1 MAQRIRPSGVHAAR
15 ERTATPPTTR
25 LRGPSPTVSG
35 DPRPRRVTAADFDI
49 AVIGAGFGGLGTAL
63 AAAERGARVVLL
75 ETLAYPGGCAST
87 FTRGGVRY
95 ESGATLFS
103 GFAPD
108 QLFAQWIARH
118 ALDVRFVPLDP
129 VITLRAPGLSLAV
142 PPDRARL
149 VESIATLPG
158 APSERVRAFFA
169 EQARVA
175 EALWALLADPTLL
188 PPFGAA
194 ALLRHAARL
203 PQYLPVL
210 RVIGKPLASVLARH
224 GLADFAPLRTYVD
237 AISQITVQASAAE
250 AEAPFALSTLD
261 YPFRGTGHVHGGVGK
276 LAWGLVAAIRALGGE
291 VRLPDRVNRV
301 TREGDGYVLTTRKGT
316 VRARR
321 VVLNLLPQDAAKLL
335 DVPLPSGLAK
345 LAGEV
350 ARGWGAAMLYLRV
363 RADAVHEE
371 GPAHLELVNDANAP
385 FLEGNHVFCS
395 VSGLDEPDRAPPG
408 ERTVTVS
415 THVPLPR
422 LEALEGEAR
431 GAYVAEV
438 QAAMRRTIEARAP
451 ELAAGIVHAMTG
463 SPRTF
468 ARFTGRAGGAV
479 GGVPRRAGL
488 HHYVAFRPPE
498 LARGAFLVGD
508 SVFPGQSTLATAL
521 AGVKLA
527 EALAR

>member
-1 MAQRIRPSGVHAAR
+1 MA
-15 ERTATPPTTR
+15 ET
-25 LRGPSPTVSG
+25 
-35 DPRPRRVTAADFDI
+35 DFDI

-87 FTRGGVRY
+87 FTRGGARY

-103 GFAPD
+103 GFAPG
-108 QLFAQWIARH
+108 QLFATWMAKH

-129 VITLRAPGLSLAV
+129 VITLRAPGLTLPVHA
-142 PPDRARL
+142 DRDRL
-149 VESIATLPG
+149 VESLATLPD
-158 APSERVRAFFA
+158 APGERVRAFFA

-175 EALWALLADPTLL
+175 DALWALLADPALL
-188 PPFGAA
+188 PPFGPA
-194 ALLRHAARL
+194 ALFAHAARL
-203 PQYLPVL
+203 PRYFPVL
-210 RVIGKPLASVLARH
+210 RVMGKPLVSVLARH
-224 GLADFAPLRTYVD
+224 GLAEFAPLRTYVD

-261 YPFRGTGHVHGGVGK
+261 YPFRGTGHIHGGVGK
-276 LAWGLVAAIRALGGE
+276 LAWALVAAIRALGSE

-301 TREGDGYVLTTRKGT
+301 TREGDGYVLATRKGT

-335 DVPLPSGLAK
+335 DVPLPASLRKTAD
-345 LAGEV
+345 EV

-371 GPAHLELVNDANAP
+371 GPAHLELVHDATAP

-395 VSGLDEPDRAPPG
+395 ISGLDETDRAPAG

-415 THVPLPR
+415 THVPLTR
-422 LEALEGEAR
+422 LTALEGEAR
-431 GAYVAEV
+431 GAYVAGV
-438 QAAMRRTIEARAP
+438 QAAMCRTIEARAP
-451 ELAAGIVHAMTG
+451 ELAAGIVHAMPG

-468 ARFTGRAGGAV
+468 ARFTGRADGAV

-488 HHYVAFRPPE
+488 HHYTSFRAPE
-498 LARGAFLVGD
+498 IARSAFLVGD
-508 SVFPGQSTLATAL
+508 SFFPGQSTLATAL

-527 EALAR
+527 ESLAR